1 MLEEGIE
8 EDQAGGQ
15 EDQKKAIAEGWERIN
30 RSGGG
35 KRVEEEGKT
44 EKLFPYN
51 VIGKECRHC
60 HCFFNSLSQTK
71 KVFSSRKK
79 EVSLW
84 VLGKLKVIWTR
95 CLCSHR
101 RHWRRTG
108 MKTKRTKKAIGEG
121 WKRIAEVGDK
131 SFSKLKGWTQNLW
144 KVHVCIWQ
152 WHRITML
159 YLTKLNV
166 PWLRITSC

>member
-1 MLEEGIE
+1 
-8 EDQAGGQ
+8 
-15 EDQKKAIAEGWERIN
+15 
-30 RSGGG
+30 
-35 KRVEEEGKT
+35 VEEEGKT

-101 RHWRRTG
+101 RHWRRKG

-131 SFSKLKGWTQNLW
+131 SFSKLKGIEGFYYSSTRMSSNS
-144 KVHVCIWQ
+144 KKYFCI
-152 WHRITML
+152 TLCFSLFL
-159 YLTKLNV
+159 YQSASEL
-166 PWLRITSC
+166 